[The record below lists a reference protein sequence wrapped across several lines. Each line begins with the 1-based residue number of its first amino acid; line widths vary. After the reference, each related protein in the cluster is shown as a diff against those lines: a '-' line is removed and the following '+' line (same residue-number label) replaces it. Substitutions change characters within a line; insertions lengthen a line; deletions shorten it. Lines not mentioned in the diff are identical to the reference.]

1 MGSDIKIVANLM
13 DPEECRVAILEEGRL
28 AELFSEKMWER
39 HAPGEIYK
47 ARVDS
52 VLPGMHSAFVNLG
65 DGRNG
70 FLYLADARNVL
81 VEPNR
86 EILVQVIKSARK
98 SKGARVTTRL
108 SLPGRFLVLVPG
120 GKEVG
125 ISRRITQ
132 EDERKRLRRLVRGL
146 RPEGCGVIVRTVAE
160 GLDAWIIEKDLGELL
175 ELWERIRHDGEVQK
189 APCLL
194 YRNLGLL
201 ERVLRDE
208 LNERVDEIILDSPE
222 EEPHVRTILSRFC
235 EGTEKPEINLY
246 RGKAPLFDAL
256 GIEKEIAGAL
266 ERKQWLPSGAY
277 LIIDQTEALTVI
289 DVNTGK
295 FVGTSTLRETIRKT
309 NLEAAREI
317 SRQLRLRAIGG
328 IVVVD
333 FIDMDVPEDR
343 DTLLGELEE
352 YLRKDRSSARVFAV
366 TRLGLVEMTR
376 KRSRQD
382 LKTALTRGCPFCKGN
397 GWVLKEEEVAFS
409 IKRFIRKVAQ
419 SSRAEAYMVEAH
431 PEICRHM
438 AENYLVSW
446 EEEFEA
452 RFFLVEVPEFAW
464 DKFRMGGQ
472 GSLEQ
477 IRHVCSLLEQ
487 KEMHPVVHSTTASS

>member
-1 MGSDIKIVANLM
+1 MGSDVKIVANLM

-39 HAPGEIYK
+39 QAPGEIYK

-70 FLYLADARNVL
+70 FLYLADARNVT

-108 SLPGRFLVLVPG
+108 SLPGRYLVLVPG

-125 ISRRITQ
+125 ISRRILQ
-132 EDERKRLRRLVRGL
+132 EEERKRLRRIVRSL

-160 GLDAWIIEKDLGELL
+160 GMDAWIIEKDLKELL
-175 ELWERIRHDGEVQK
+175 ELYERIQHDGEVQK

-208 LNERVDEIILDSPE
+208 LNERVDEIVLDAPE
-222 EEPHVRTILSRFC
+222 EEPHVRAMLSRFC
-235 EGTEKPEINLY
+235 QGEKPEINLY
-246 RGKAPLFDAL
+246 RGKVPLFDAL
-256 GIEKEIAGAL
+256 GIEREIAGAL

-295 FVGTSTLRETIRKT
+295 FVGTSNLRETILET

-317 SRQLRLRAIGG
+317 PRQLRLRAIGG

-333 FIDMDVPEDR
+333 FIDMEVPGDR
-343 DTLLGELEE
+343 DILLAELETC
-352 YLRKDRSSARVFAV
+352 LKRDRSSARVFAV

-409 IKRFIRKVAQ
+409 IKRFLRKVVQ
-419 SSRAEAYMVEAH
+419 SSGAEAYLVEAH

-438 AENYLVSW
+438 AENYLPSW

-452 RFFLVEVPEFAW
+452 RLFLVEVPEFAW

-472 GSLEQ
+472 GSLGQ
-477 IRHVCSLLEQ
+477 VRHICSLLGQ
-487 KEMHPVVHSTTASS
+487 KEMRPVVHSTTASS

>member
-70 FLYLADARNVL
+70 FLYLADARNVT

-108 SLPGRFLVLVPG
+108 SLPGRYLVLVPG

-125 ISRRITQ
+125 ISRRIT
-132 EDERKRLRRLVRGL
+132 EEEERKRLRRLVRSL
-146 RPEGCGVIVRTVAE
+146 RPQGCGVIVRTVAE
-160 GLDAWIIEKDLGELL
+160 GMDTWIIEKDLEELL
-175 ELWERIRHDGEVQK
+175 ELYERIRHDGEVQK

-208 LNERVDEIILDSPE
+208 LNEKVDEIVLDSPE
-222 EEPHVRTILSRFC
+222 EEPHVRAMLSRFC
-235 EGTEKPEINLY
+235 QGEKPEINLY

-256 GIEKEIAGAL
+256 GIEREIAGAL
-266 ERKQWLPSGAY
+266 ERKQWLPSVAY

-295 FVGTSTLRETIRKT
+295 FVGTSNLRETILKT

-317 SRQLRLRAIGG
+317 PRQLRLRAIGG

-333 FIDMDVPEDR
+333 FIDMEVPGDR
-343 DTLLGELEE
+343 DILLQELEGC
-352 YLRKDRSSARVFAV
+352 LRRDRSSARVFAV

-382 LKTALTRGCPFCKGN
+382 LKAALTRGCPFCKGN

-409 IKRFIRKVAQ
+409 IKRFLRKVDQ
-419 SSRAEAYMVEAH
+419 SSRGEAYLIEAH
-431 PEICRHM
+431 PDICRHM
-438 AENYLVSW
+438 AENYLASW

-452 RFFLVEVPEFAW
+452 RLFLVEVPEFAW

-477 IRHVCSLLEQ
+477 VRHICSLLEQ
-487 KEMHPVVHSTTASS
+487 KEMRPVVHSTTASS

>member
-1 MGSDIKIVANLM
+1 MGIEVKIVANLM

-70 FLYLADARNVL
+70 FLYLADARNVT

-108 SLPGRFLVLVPG
+108 SLPGRYLVLVPG
-120 GKEVG
+120 GKDVG
-125 ISRRITQ
+125 ISRRITR
-132 EDERKRLRRLVRGL
+132 EDERKRLRRTVRGL

-160 GLDAWIIEKDLGELL
+160 GMESWVIEKDLQELQ

-208 LNERVDEIILDSPE
+208 LNDRVDEIIIDSPE
-222 EEPHVRTILSRFC
+222 EEPYVRTMISRFC
-235 EGTEKPEINLY
+235 QGAEEPEVNLY
-246 RGKAPLFDAL
+246 RGKVPLFETF
-256 GIEKEIAGAL
+256 GIEREIAAAL

-295 FVGTSTLRETIRKT
+295 YVGTSTLRETIRET

-317 SRQLRLRAIGG
+317 ARQLRLRAIGG

-333 FIDMDVPEDR
+333 FIDMDAPEDR
-343 DTLLGELEE
+343 EVLLEELEE
-352 YLRKDRSSARVFAV
+352 HLRKDRSSARVFAV

-376 KRSRQD
+376 KRGRQD

-419 SSRAEAYMVEAH
+419 SSHSEAYVIEAH
-431 PEICRHM
+431 PDICRHM
-438 AENYLVSW
+438 AENYLASW

-477 IRHVCSLLEQ
+477 IRHICSLMSQ
-487 KEMHPVVHSTTASS
+487 KETHSVVHSTTASS